1 LHNGIRYVDLE
12 GMDIEGLHTFIQAHS
27 AGSLAAASRRLK
39 ITPMAASRRLNALET
54 ELGVRLMHR
63 SSRSVSLTPEGEA
76 LLPYATSIVEAAEA
90 GRAVLTP
97 SHRGATGLLRVTA
110 AAAFGRKV
118 IMPLIPSLLAE
129 NPGLLI
135 DIELTDGVTD
145 LVGRGMDVG
154 IRIAKLK
161 DSNLIARK
169 LAPNPRFLCAAP
181 SYLEANGIPSTVEDL
196 ADHDCIT
203 LSGVSHWPFQMADKE
218 RMVRVAGRF
227 SSNSIEGAHEAVVGG
242 AGLTVL
248 SAWDVRAEIADG
260 RLVQITLRDGT
271 PRELAIWAVFPTAR
285 QVLPKLRVFIDRLE
299 SAITA

>member
-1 LHNGIRYVDLE
+1 
-12 GMDIEGLHTFIQAHS
+12 MDTDALNTFIQAYA
-27 AGSLAAASRRLK
+27 AGSLASAARRLK

-76 LLPYATSIVEAAEA
+76 LLPYATIIVENAEA

-97 SHRGATGLLRVTA
+97 SHKGATGLLRVTA

-118 IMPLIPSLLAE
+118 IMPLVPSLLAE
-129 NPGLLI
+129 NPGLSI
-135 DIELTDGVTD
+135 DIELTDGITD

-154 IRIAKLK
+154 IRIAQLK

-169 LAPNPRFLCAAP
+169 LAPNPRVLCASPA
-181 SYLEANGIPSTVEDL
+181 YIEANGVPSTVEDL
-196 ADHDCIT
+196 SEHDCIT
-203 LSGVSHWPFQMADKE
+203 LSGVSHWQFQMADKE
-218 RMVRVAGRF
+218 RMIRVEGRF

-248 SAWDVRAEIADG
+248 SAWDVRAEFADG
-260 RLVQITLRDGT
+260 RLVQINLEDGT
-271 PRELAIWAVFPTAR
+271 PRELSIWAIFPTAR
-285 QVLPKLRVFIDRLE
+285 HVLPKLRVFIDRLE
-299 SAITA
+299 HASKV